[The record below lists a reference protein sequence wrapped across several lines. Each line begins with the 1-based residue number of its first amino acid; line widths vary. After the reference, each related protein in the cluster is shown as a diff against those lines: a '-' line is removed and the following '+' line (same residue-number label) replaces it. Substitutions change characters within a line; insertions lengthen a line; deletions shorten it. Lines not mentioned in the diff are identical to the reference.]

1 MYVTGLT
8 CGLFRRGTAGGS
20 DFCRTCAGRAAT
32 TLAREPLSSSVEVL
46 AGVSVSVTGEFKRQ
60 GQDAL
65 NAIRLWAEHVE
76 RAGGIAVGDGG
87 PRRPLR
93 LIFLDDASRTER
105 AKDNIIRLLGD
116 EQVDLLLGPY
126 SSKLTLAA
134 ARTTEARG
142 KILWNHGGSS
152 DVIWSSGYRRVISVP
167 SPASA
172 YLRELPRLAKLR
184 DPRVCRISVLHA
196 SRGSFAAHVAGGA
209 AQGAKAV
216 GFDAIELVPF
226 EPPLG
231 DARALL
237 EQALA
242 ARPDVLISVG
252 SFEDDL
258 SIVRLRQLFP
268 GVSTLAVVAAGLD
281 AFHREVGELAEGVIG
296 PSQWEAAEDEAPE
309 TGPDSRWFCSEFER
323 RFGQSPGYPAAQAY
337 AVGVIIQECV
347 KRAESLDDDT
357 LLRVARGIQ
366 TTTLYGAFQLDPV
379 RLRQT
384 GHRVQLVEW
393 RHGRKELVTP

>member
-1 MYVTGLT
+1 V
-8 CGLFRRGTAGGS
+8 
-20 DFCRTCAGRAAT
+20 
-32 TLAREPLSSSVEVL
+32 VL
-46 AGVSVSVTGEFKRQ
+46 AGVSVSITGELRRQ
-60 GQDAL
+60 GQEAL

-76 RAGGIAVGDGG
+76 RAGGIAVNDGG
-87 PRRPLR
+87 PPRRLR
-93 LIFLDDASRTER
+93 LILLDDASRTER
-105 AKDNIIRLLGD
+105 AKDNILRLLAD
-116 EQVDLLLGPY
+116 ERVDLLLGPY
-126 SSKLTLAA
+126 SSKLALAA
-134 ARTTEARG
+134 ASVTEACG

-152 DVIWSSGYRRVISVP
+152 DAMWSTGYRRVISVP
-167 SPASA
+167 SPASD
-172 YLRELPRLAKLR
+172 YLRVVPGLARLR
-184 DPRVCRISVLHA
+184 DPRVRRVSVLHA
-196 SRGSFAAHVAGGA
+196 SRGSFAAHVARGA

-242 ARPDVLISVG
+242 ARPDVVIGVG

-258 SIVRLRQLFP
+258 SIVRHRRLLE

-296 PSQWEAAEDEAPE
+296 PSQWEAAAEEVPE

-323 RFGQSPGYPAAQAY
+323 SFGQSPGYPAAQAY

-347 KRAESLDDDT
+347 KRARSLDDDT
-357 LLRVARGIQ
+357 LLRVARGLQ
-366 TTTLYGAFQLDPV
+366 TTTLYGAFRLDPV

-384 GHRVQLVEW
+384 GHRVHLVEW
-393 RHGRKELVTP
+393 RQGRKELVTP

>member
-1 MYVTGLT
+1 M
-8 CGLFRRGTAGGS
+8 LFLEVDDSAHVKEVRDRSWASTPESRVDPG
-20 DFCRTCAGRAAT
+20 
-32 TLAREPLSSSVEVL
+32 REPLSSSAVVL
-46 AGVSVSVTGEFKRQ
+46 AGVSVSITGELRRQ

-76 RAGGIAVGDGG
+76 RAGGIAVGDRG

-93 LIFLDDASRTER
+93 LILLDDASRTQC
-105 AKDNIIRLLGD
+105 AKDNILRLLGD
-116 EQVDLLLGPY
+116 ERVDLLLGPY

-134 ARTTEARG
+134 AAVTEACG

-152 DVIWSSGYRRVISVP
+152 DVIWSSGYRRLISVP
-167 SPASA
+167 SPASD
-172 YLRELPRLAKLR
+172 YLRALPGLAKLR
-184 DPRVCRISVLHA
+184 DPRVRRISVLHA
-196 SRGSFAAHVAGGA
+196 SRGSFAAYVARGV
-209 AQGAKAV
+209 AQGAQAV

-237 EQALA
+237 ERALTT
-242 ARPDVLISVG
+242 RPDVLIGVG

-258 SIVRLRQLFP
+258 AIVRHRQLFQ

-281 AFHREVGELAEGVIG
+281 AFHREVGDLAEGVIG
-296 PSQWEAAEDEAPE
+296 PSQWEAAADEAPE

-337 AVGVIIQECV
+337 AVGVIIQECMQ
-347 KRAESLDDDT
+347 RAGSLHDDT
-357 LLRVARGIQ
+357 LLRVARGLQ
-366 TTTLYGAFQLDPV
+366 TTTLYGAFRLDPV
-379 RLRQT
+379 GLRQT

>member
-1 MYVTGLT
+1 V
-8 CGLFRRGTAGGS
+8 
-20 DFCRTCAGRAAT
+20 
-32 TLAREPLSSSVEVL
+32 VL
-46 AGVSVSVTGEFKRQ
+46 AGASVSITGELSRQ

-65 NAIRLWAEHVE
+65 NAIRLWSEHVE

-93 LIFLDDASRTER
+93 LILLDDASRTER
-105 AKDNIIRLLGD
+105 AKDNILRLLGD
-116 EQVDLLLGPY
+116 ERVHLLLGPY
-126 SSKLTLAA
+126 SSKLTLVAA
-134 ARTTEARG
+134 SVTEAYG

-167 SPASA
+167 SPASDS
-172 YLRELPRLAKLR
+172 LRMLPGLARLR
-184 DPRVCRISVLHA
+184 DPRVRRISVLYA
-196 SRGSFAAHVAGGA
+196 SRGSFAVHVAKGA

-252 SFEDDL
+252 SFDDDL
-258 SIVRLRQLFP
+258 SIVRHRRLLE
-268 GVSTLAVVAAGLD
+268 GVSTLAVVAAGLN

-296 PSQWEAAEDEAPE
+296 PSQWEAAADELPE

-323 RFGQSPGYPAAQAY
+323 SFGQSPGYPAAQAY
-337 AVGVIIQECV
+337 VVGVIIQECV
-347 KRAESLDDDT
+347 KRAKSLDDDT
-357 LLRVARGIQ
+357 LLPVARGLQ
-366 TTTLYGAFQLDPV
+366 TTTLYGAFRLDPV

-393 RHGRKELVTP
+393 RQGRKELVTP